1 MESVAD
7 RLTVGDPLGCP
18 RMLRGDTSQN
28 VEVTENRNS
37 AHAPEINARSLR
49 ILA

>member
-18 RMLRGDTSQN
+18 RMLRGDTSQRGGDR
-28 VEVTENRNS
+28 ESELSTCS
-37 AHAPEINARSLR
+37 
-49 ILA
+49 